1 MPPPCKAFAEKIK
14 SGAQVT
20 FKETIAMID
29 EHYVYFE
36 VPFSN
41 GDLSSKPNEN
51 VGSAKIFSFALLTRM
66 DEKAC
71 LRLFGEIARD
81 LAPTGSDHMNIRNFM
96 RIGWS
101 GVSFPTGLA
110 IASKLATYD
119 DTDSAMK
126 TQSVI
131 EGGESWDPNS
141 DSWMP

>member
-1 MPPPCKAFAEKIK
+1 
-14 SGAQVT
+14 
-20 FKETIAMID
+20 MID
-29 EHYVYFE
+29 EHYAYFE

-41 GDLSSKPNEN
+41 GDLKSKPNEN
-51 VGSAKIFSFALLTRM
+51 VGSSKIFSFALLTRM
-66 DEKAC
+66 DENAC
-71 LRLFGEIARD
+71 LGLFGEIARD
-81 LAPTGSDHMNIRNFM
+81 LSPTGSDHMNIRNFM
-96 RIGWS
+96 RTGWS

-110 IASKLATYD
+110 IASKLTTYD